1 MSETIFLVPDG
12 KQEVVITRTFDAPR
26 ELVFRAFTDPKLVPE
41 WWGPRD
47 QDTVVDKMDVRPGGQ
62 WRFVSREADGDEYG
76 FHGVYHDVTPHDR
89 LVYTFEYE
97 GVPGHCLLE
106 TVTFEDA
113 EGGTL
118 VTDRAVYQTLED
130 RDGMVAAGMESGA
143 RQSMDRLAELLPRL

>member
-1 MSETIFLVPDG
+1 MSETTFLVPEG
-12 KQEVVITRTFDAPR
+12 RQEVVITRVFDAPR

-47 QDTVVDKMDVRPGGQ
+47 EQTEVEVMDVRPGGQ
-62 WRFVSREADGDEYG
+62 WRFVSRGPDGGEYA

-89 LVYTFEYE
+89 IVYTFEYE
-97 GVPGHCLLE
+97 GWPGRCLLE
-106 TVTFEDA
+106 TVTFEDV

-118 VTDRAVYQTLED
+118 ITDRAVYQTLED
-130 RDGMVAAGMESGA
+130 RDGMVASGMESGA